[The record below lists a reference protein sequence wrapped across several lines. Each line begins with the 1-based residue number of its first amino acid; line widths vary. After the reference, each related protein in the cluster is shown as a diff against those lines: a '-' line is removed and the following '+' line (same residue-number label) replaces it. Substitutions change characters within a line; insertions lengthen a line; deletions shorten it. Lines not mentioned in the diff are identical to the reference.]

1 MQPALAMSLSFL
13 SDAGAAAHVVSA
25 PLTRHAPCQL
35 PRHAPAQALVVD
47 ETADTVVIGSGYG
60 GLSRAALLASRGK
73 IGCCAGAALQNWWLR
88 A

>member
-1 MQPALAMSLSFL
+1 MQLASAMSLSFL

-25 PLTRHAPCQL
+25 PLIRQA
-35 PRHAPAQALVVD
+35 PRHAPAQALVAD
-47 ETADTVVIGSGYG
+47 ETADIVVIGSGYG